1 MTLNDDVA
9 QSISASSDVDDQL
22 VLGDMADED
31 TFEIPL
37 KTGYSHSN
45 NFSELSE
52 ELDSTSDTGG
62 GNIEKKVRFAPGDEA
77 SVRTEQLHSRSR
89 AGSMRGRRM

>member
-52 ELDSTSDTGG
+52 ELIQLLIQVVAISRRKYALRLAMRHPCEPNSF
-62 GNIEKKVRFAPGDEA
+62 IQEAEQVR
-77 SVRTEQLHSRSR
+77 
-89 AGSMRGRRM
+89 